1 MGRTAFISVAAAEM
15 NLGDVF
21 IRRAITR
28 HIAANDHHAVVYTGS
43 MGESYVGAFELPDTW
58 VVTGSPRR
66 FLPLLL
72 RACLR
77 REALVI
83 MAPAPARLDRKGFYL
98 AKQVGVACLLAL
110 TRLCGNRVVVM
121 GRALRGSGRLA
132 VMAERM
138 TARISS
144 LYLARDPQTAELM
157 GSNAQFKPD
166 LGFADIAARPRP
178 DVTSNSPRTLV
189 ALSLRYDRPP
199 VTELVVKFVERVRAQ
214 GFEVV
219 MVTQVRQDR
228 AINQKLADA
237 CGIDHVD
244 WPHTRSH
251 LDQESAVID
260 VYSRCIAVVSN
271 RLHALVIGG
280 RYGAVPIIA
289 DEINESKLHA
299 TLDDLL
305 KPQSVW
311 LHSSADEQPIDV
323 SETEVER
330 MRAQFAA
337 AAEALE
343 PALQELQNLLGSPT
357 REALPAR

>member
-28 HIAANDHHAVVYTGS
+28 HIAANGHHAVVYTGS
-43 MGESYVGAFELPDTW
+43 MGESYVGAFELPETW
-58 VVTGSPRR
+58 VITSAPRR
-66 FLPLLL
+66 FLSLLL
-72 RACLR
+72 LACLR

-98 AKQVGVACLLAL
+98 AKQVGVAGLLAL
-110 TRLCGNRVVVM
+110 TRLTGNRVVVM

-166 LGFADIAARPRP
+166 LGFAEIAARPRP
-178 DVTSNSPRTLV
+178 DLKANTPRTLV

-199 VTELVVKFVERVRAQ
+199 VTELVAKFVERVHSQ

-219 MVTQVRQDR
+219 MVTQVREDR
-228 AINQKLADA
+228 EINQKLADA
-237 CGIDHVD
+237 CDIGHVD
-244 WPHTRSH
+244 WPNDRSH
-251 LDQESAVID
+251 LEQESAVVD
-260 VYSRCIAVVSN
+260 VYSRSIAVVSN

-289 DEINESKLHA
+289 DELAENKLHA

-311 LHSSADEQPIDV
+311 LHSAADDQPIDV
-323 SETEVER
+323 SQAEIER
-330 MRAQFAA
+330 VRAQFAA

-343 PALQELQNLLGSPT
+343 PPLQKLLGLLGSPIRGT
-357 REALPAR
+357 ATVT